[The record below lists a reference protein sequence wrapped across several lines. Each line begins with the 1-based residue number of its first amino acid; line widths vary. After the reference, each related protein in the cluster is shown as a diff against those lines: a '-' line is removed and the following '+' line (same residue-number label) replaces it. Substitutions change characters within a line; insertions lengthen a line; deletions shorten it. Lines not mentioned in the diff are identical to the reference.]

1 MPVREHLLWCDEWP
15 RGSGPL
21 SSVNSPNRASMS
33 GRRGQRAALFS
44 LLLAAAPAAF
54 AGGGPFGI
62 DHEWSYDNRGIWAR
76 PKQEVLEYA
85 MIAFEVGGAV
95 WEGGD
100 SRFGHTLWQSVDS
113 SVASGIV
120 ALALKY
126 ATSRVRPIDSGGD
139 PNLWF
144 KGHGNQSFPSGEV
157 TLVSSGITPIV
168 LEYRHDDPWVY
179 ALELLPVYDGIARM
193 KVQAHWQS
201 DVIAGF
207 ALGTGVGWLM
217 HSHEGTPFVLSV
229 LPHGF
234 YIGLK
239 KSF

>member
-1 MPVREHLLWCDEWP
+1 
-15 RGSGPL
+15 
-21 SSVNSPNRASMS
+21 MS

-207 ALGTGVGWLM
+207 ALGTGVGWLT

>member
-1 MPVREHLLWCDEWP
+1 MPARRTPLLI
-15 RGSGPL
+15 
-21 SSVNSPNRASMS
+21 
-33 GRRGQRAALFS
+33 
-44 LLLAAAPAAF
+44 LLLATAPACF

-62 DHEWSYDNRGIWAR
+62 DHEWSYDNHGIWAR
-76 PKQEVLEYA
+76 SNQQVLEYG
-85 MIAFEVGGAV
+85 MVAFEVGGAL

-100 SRFGHTLWQSVDS
+100 TRFGKTLWQSIDS
-113 SVASGIV
+113 SAAAGIV
-120 ALALKY
+120 ALGLKY
-126 ATSRVRPIDSGGD
+126 AFSRVRPIDSGGD

-157 TLVSSGITPIV
+157 TEVSSIITPIV
-168 LEYRHDDPWVY
+168 LEYRGDHPWVY

-201 DVIAGF
+201 DVLAGF
-207 ALGTGVGWLM
+207 ALGTGFGWLM
-217 HSHEGTPFVLSV
+217 HSHEGTPYVLSV

-234 YIGLK
+234 YVGLK

>member
-1 MPVREHLLWCDEWP
+1 MREFTDNTA
-15 RGSGPL
+15 GS
-21 SSVNSPNRASMS
+21 S
-33 GRRGQRAALFS
+33 RRRAATVALRWA
-44 LLLAAAPAAF
+44 LLLVLPGQVPVCL

-62 DHEWSYDNRGIWAR
+62 DHEWSYDNSGIWAR
-76 PKQEVLEYA
+76 PKQEALEYG
-85 MIAFEVGGAV
+85 MIAFEVGGAL

-100 SRFGHTLWQSVDS
+100 TRFGRTLWQSIDS
-113 SVASGIV
+113 SAASGLA

-157 TLVSSGITPIV
+157 TLVSSGVTPLV

-179 ALELLPVYDGIARM
+179 ALELLPLYDGIARM

-207 ALGTGVGWLM
+207 ALGSAAGWLM
-217 HSHEGTPFVLSV
+217 HSHRDTPYVLSV

>member
-1 MPVREHLLWCDEWP
+1 
-15 RGSGPL
+15 
-21 SSVNSPNRASMS
+21 MS
-33 GRRGQRAALFS
+33 GRRTHRAT
-44 LLLAAAPAAF
+44 LLLSFLAAAPACF
-54 AGGGPFGI
+54 AGGGPLGI
-62 DHEWSYDNRGIWAR
+62 DHELSYDNSGIWAR
-76 PKQEVLEYA
+76 SKQEVLEYG
-85 MIAFEVGGAV
+85 MVAFEAGGAL

-100 SRFGHTLWQSVDS
+100 TRFGRTLWQSVDS

-126 ATSRVRPIDSGGD
+126 ATSRVRPSDSGGD

-179 ALELLPVYDGIARM
+179 GLELLPIYDGIARM

-217 HSHEGTPFVLSV
+217 HSNPDTPYILSV